1 MTQQTIVVTSDPS
14 TQRIVV
20 NENTVLVVPEPSS
33 IRVIDTGP
41 MGPSGLVGPTGPS
54 GAQGTPGVTGPTG
67 PQGIPG
73 SSGPQGSQGLVGPTG
88 PQGTQGATGPT
99 GPQGTQGLTG
109 PQGIQ
114 GPTGPQGIS
123 ILSSPVVS
131 GDYLTLGGNETAHT
145 YGSLNAAGRL
155 TAHPAWIEAGVYD
168 RLAVHV
174 TALANSTWRLGV
186 YPHNP
191 TTGYCDGQTLVA
203 DAGTIGTG
211 GGSGRLLTPAT
222 TITIPITGIW
232 WLSVLCD
239 SYTATPQVIGWHG
252 NSGQLPY
259 LPWNGVR
266 QSSNGGRAS
275 WSRLKTGVTTGAM
288 PAVFPASVWNDMCPQ
303 IQIRKA

>member
-1 MTQQTIVVTSDPS
+1 MPQQTIVVTSDPS

-20 NENTVLVVPEPSS
+20 NENKVLVVPGPNSV
-33 IRVIDTGP
+33 RVVDTGP
-41 MGPSGLVGPTGPS
+41 MGPS
-54 GAQGTPGVTGPTG
+54 GAQGTPGATGPTG
-67 PQGIPG
+67 PQGIQGPV
-73 SSGPQGSQGLVGPTG
+73 GPQGP
-88 PQGTQGATGPT
+88 
-99 GPQGTQGLTG
+99 QGLTG

-114 GPTGPQGIS
+114 GQTGPQGIS
-123 ILSSPVVS
+123 IPSSPVVS
-131 GDYLTLGGNETAHT
+131 GDYLTLGGNETAST
-145 YGSLNAAGRL
+145 IGSLRVAGRL
-155 TAHPAWIEAGVYD
+155 IAHPAWIEVGVYD

-186 YPHNP
+186 YPHDP

-203 DAGTIGTG
+203 DAGTIDTG

-232 WLSVLCD
+232 WLAVLCD

-252 NSGQLPY
+252 TSGQLPY

-266 QSSNGGRAS
+266 QSFNGGRAN
-275 WSRLKTGVTTGAM
+275 WARLKSGVTTGAM
-288 PAVFPASVWNDMCPQ
+288 PAVFPASVWGDMCPQ